1 MLIANQLSD
10 ALVVIRRDRRLGETL
25 QTLAVGRPS
34 DIKLLTPN

>member
-1 MLIANQLSD
+1 
-10 ALVVIRRDRRLGETL
+10 VVIRRDPESGKLGETL